1 MYLLQGFL
9 VAFGSIFFLNVL
21 GVLISRDKE
30 EVAAVLITSLVVSV
44 IYAAI
49 IAFARWSAVAPIYG
63 PTPLFAWIII
73 GAIIAFIIPLAINDG
88 DDFLQSVPGL
98 LVFISLLVWVII
110 VLIGGADINKST
122 DKAQLFQV
130 EVKKVNSK
138 IMDLADPSHICLVN
152 EDMARSKAEK
162 ALGQVKTEDNANAG
176 SRYELGDGT
185 KQFIDGQLW
194 WIFPL
199 EFTSYWQWRRFP
211 TSPAFIRV
219 SAEDPMDEAQ
229 AIQADKF
236 GKPIVIK
243 YLNSACFENLAKR
256 YLRNKGYKNANIQD
270 FTFEVDD
277 NWRPYY
283 SVSQREWTIGYG
295 GDKVTNL
302 ILLDVQTG
310 EIENCPISMVKS
322 KFPWVDRA
330 NDIEVIDYQAS
341 KWGEY
346 SEVGWKF
353 TSVYDGKR
361 KKPTPGWYMTY
372 DNGTCYWFT
381 GWTSY
386 STSSDLIGVSLTDA
400 NTGKT
405 VYYPTQGSTEDVAY
419 QIASGHWSN
428 FDGYSPT
435 ELVVYNIY
443 GMLTYVIPIAY
454 QSTQFV
460 GVSLVSVM
468 NKDINAKGK
477 TIEEALSVYRS
488 SMSSVTSERGVPY
501 EGQPKKLSIT
511 TKIAEVGMSFVQGSN
526 QVYPFTLENID
537 KIFQVSY
544 SQQNAKVSFLKPGR
558 TVVITYMDTKEKVI
572 TCLTFDLP
580 DIKLTDKNPSQARWV
595 ENQKV
600 VKTEEERVNNIQENK
615 FVLENE
621 NLGKVNP
628 DSLKKFIES
637 QNKTK

>member
-1 MYLLQGFL
+1 MI
-9 VAFGSIFFLNVL
+9 AFGSIFFLNVL
-21 GVLISRDKE
+21 GVLMSKE
-30 EVAAVLITSLVVSV
+30 KDGASTVLITSGIVSAV
-44 IYAAI
+44 YALI
-49 IAFARWSAVAPIYG
+49 VFVARWGISASIYG
-63 PTPLFAWIII
+63 PTPLFGWIII
-73 GAIIAFIIPLAINDG
+73 GAIIAFLIPIIFEDG
-88 DDFLQSVPGL
+88 NFLQALPGL
-98 LVFISLLVWVII
+98 SVSVVLIVWVSI
-110 VLIGGADINKST
+110 VWIGGWNVNKST
-122 DKAQLFQV
+122 EKAKLFQV

-138 IMDLADPSHICLVN
+138 IMDLADPSHVCLVN
-152 EDMARSKAEK
+152 DDMARSKAEK

-199 EFTSYWQWRRFP
+199 EFTSYWQWNRFP
-211 TSPAFIRV
+211 TSPGFIRV

-229 AIQADKF
+229 AIQTDKF

-243 YLNSACFENLAKR
+243 YLNSACFGILAER
-256 YLRNKGYKNANIQD
+256 YLRNNGYKKANIHD

-283 SVSQREWTIGYG
+283 SISQREWTIAYG

-302 ILLDVQTG
+302 ILLDVQNGQIQT
-310 EIENCPISMVKS
+310 CPISMVKS

-330 NDIEVIDYQAS
+330 NDIEVIDYQSS

-353 TSVYDGKR
+353 TSMYDGKR

-372 DNGTCYWFT
+372 DNGNCYWFT

-419 QIASGHWSN
+419 QIAKGHWSN
-428 FDGYSPT
+428 FADYTPT

-443 GMLTYVIPIAY
+443 GMLTYVIPISY
-454 QSTQFV
+454 NSTQFV
-460 GVSLVSVM
+460 GVSLVSVV

-477 TIEEALSVYRS
+477 TLEEALSAYRS
-488 SMSSVTSERGVPY
+488 AMSSATSNRGVPY
-501 EGQPKKLSIT
+501 EGQPQKLEIKA
-511 TKIAEVGMSFVQGSN
+511 KISEVGMPFLQGTN

-544 SQQNAKVSFLKPGR
+544 SLQNAKISFLKPGR
-558 TVVITYMDTKEKVI
+558 NILITYMDTKEKVI

-580 DIKLTDKNPSQARWV
+580 DVKLTDQNPAQARWI
-595 ENQKV
+595 ENQKA
-600 VKTEEERVNNIQENK
+600 VKTEEKRVSNTQENQLI
-615 FVLENE
+615 LENE
-621 NLGKVNP
+621 NLGNVNP

-637 QNKTK
+637 QGKTK